1 MLRKILIII
10 SSVVF
15 LTTLC
20 AQEPSKRDLASFS
33 KLIVGDRIIVRLVK
47 SVKEAAL
54 IQTQGID
61 ASSVKTELSGNTLE
75 ISIYGEPFTKKKVMI
90 TLDFVKLTSITVNG
104 GADVTTSSLF
114 KTDTL
119 YADLKSGGMLYL
131 DADIEYLSSRV
142 IEGAILSAEG
152 YATEQNIVVATS
164 GTLSAFDLESE
175 KIKVKASSG
184 GKAKINVETELDA
197 EASSKGFIS
206 YKGKPSKINR
216 IVNSGGTIT
225 VYEP

>member
-1 MLRKILIII
+1 MFRKVLIII
-10 SSVVF
+10 SSVFF
-15 LTTLC
+15 LTALC
-20 AQEPSKRDLASFS
+20 AQEPTKRNLTTFS

-47 SVKEAAL
+47 SEKEAVF
-54 IQTQGID
+54 IKTQGID
-61 ASSVKTELSGNTLE
+61 SSSVKTELSGNTLE

-90 TLDFVKLTSITVNG
+90 TLNYVSLTSITVTG

-119 YADLKSGGMLYL
+119 YVDLKSGGMLYL
-131 DADIEYLSSRV
+131 DADIKYLTGKV
-142 IEGAILSAEG
+142 VEGAILNAEG
-152 YATEQNIVVATS
+152 YATVQDMMVAST

-175 KIKVKASSG
+175 FIKIKVVTG
-184 GKAKINVETELDA
+184 GKAKINVETALDA
-197 EASSKGFIS
+197 EVSSKGFIS

>member
-1 MLRKILIII
+1 MFRKIFIII
-10 SSVVF
+10 SSVFF
-15 LTTLC
+15 LTALC
-20 AQEPSKRDLASFS
+20 AQESPKRDLNSFS
-33 KLIVGDRIIVRLVK
+33 KLVVGDRIIVRLVK
-47 SVKEAAL
+47 AEKESAT

-61 ASSVKTELSGNTLE
+61 ASSVKTEISGNTLN
-75 ISIYGEPFTKKKVMI
+75 IRIYGEPFTKKKVMI
-90 TLDFVKLTSITVNG
+90 TLNYVRLTSITVNG
-104 GADVTTSSLF
+104 GAEVNTSSLF

-119 YADLKSGGMLYL
+119 FIDLKSGGMLYL
-131 DADIEYLSSRV
+131 DADIEYLSGKI
-142 IEGAILSAEG
+142 IEGAILTAVG
-152 YATEQNIVVATS
+152 YATEQDIVVATS

-175 KIKVKASSG
+175 KVMVKASSG

-216 IVNSGGTIT
+216 IMNSGGTIS